1 MGAGAKVKSL
11 LCLLAMSMGLVI
23 AAGITCAQEVEGA
36 NGAEVVSTAP
46 DVSFEDAYEPEGW
59 FENLSIFAGL
69 DGAKQPQDLGIN
81 ANLGPRVAMNW
92 GLPLLEEEGIGLQL
106 GVGYVAA
113 QNAVAVLEAVDGTT
127 GRDQLFT
134 TLGAFQKLDSGVNWS
149 VAWDTLNQNYYDNFY
164 LSQVRGRLGYQWNE
178 DNELGVWTALHTQD
192 DAGFAGATAVQLRS
206 LSQVSAFCRHR
217 FETGAQ
223 TSVWVGAAES
233 HSQVVYV
240 FPGNGTSGMSPVVG
254 AAINVPLN
262 DWASIYGETNL
273 ILPGKSG
280 TVDAF
285 LGLSFYPGASAKR
298 SWCNRFSPLLPTA
311 GSPSFSVDMRRL

>member
-1 MGAGAKVKSL
+1 MKSTISAIAISLGFLVGSCGAQDPETAQVVEATAVGQDIDFSGAY
-11 LCLLAMSMGLVI
+11 G
-23 AAGITCAQEVEGA
+23 G
-36 NGAEVVSTAP
+36 
-46 DVSFEDAYEPEGW
+46 EGW
-59 FENLSIFAGL
+59 LDNLSFFAGL

-81 ANLGPRVAMNW
+81 ANLGPRVAANW
-92 GLPLLEEEGIGLQL
+92 GLPLLEEQGIGLHL

-113 QNAVAVLEAVDGTT
+113 QNAVAVLEAIDGTT

-134 TLGAFQKLDSGVNWS
+134 TLGAFQKLDSGLNWS

-164 LSQVRGRLGYQWNE
+164 LDQIRGRLGYFVTDDTE
-178 DNELGVWTALHTQD
+178 VGVWTALHLQD

-206 LSQVSAFCRHR
+206 LNQVSGFLRHR

-223 TSVWVGAAES
+223 ASVWVGAAES

-254 AAINVPLN
+254 ASINVPLN
-262 DWASIYGETNL
+262 DWLAIYGESNL

-285 LGLSFYPGASAKR
+285 LGVSFYPVGTSKQ
-298 SWCNRFSPLLPTA
+298 SWGNRFAPFLPTA